1 MPRLPSSLVVL
12 LLLAAPRAFAAEWLV
27 ASTGSIQDVLDD
39 ASSGDVIYVPWDWA
53 GPDVSLS
60 ITHVDVE
67 IAGEDPASPP
77 FIPSVTVSNA
87 ERLTLRDLVISGD
100 GYGGSASLDGYG
112 DTFFDYGVFA
122 EGVDLEL
129 ENVQLWGGE
138 GYGVLAI
145 DGNVAVSGMYA
156 TGFDDEPAMF
166 VLATSVDPSLDL
178 QRSTFSANEAGAI
191 RVAGSGRVVDVT
203 GSNLSFYGNG
213 SLSLDQGADL
223 RLEDTGSVVLV
234 DVISDGAATST
245 TYGLGGSVYLYSAHS
260 GPFAF
265 TDVWIRGGLAY
276 QGRAMSIEGLQSRSS
291 VTFED
296 VLLDDTSASSK
307 DFGLLY
313 VSFVSSLTLDKTVIR
328 GSTTQYGAAYIFSVG
343 ELTMTDTSFEDN
355 MTTTGPGVGAALTLV
370 LVSSASFTRLRL
382 CGNIGDAS
390 IVEMAGDQDIVGLI
404 AHGNRSDHLL
414 ATTGGALSL
423 QSATFA
429 GNTLTTGDITG
440 TMSALYMRNV
450 LFGDDAAG
458 VSLDSLVPTTD
469 YDYLFSL
476 DGQSPVYSMLYPYM
490 PADHWQVASDPRF
503 ESFWDA
509 GDCGSFPKLSSDS
522 VAVDNGDPASP
533 LDTDG
538 SVADIGAMTGQAG
551 SWWVDDELPGGDDGD
566 TGWVPPDTGT
576 YEWDYDG
583 DSFGVPADCDDRAPG
598 VHPGAWD
605 IPGDETDQDCDGR
618 DASVTLSGGCGCA
631 TGGAPGGPSWLVSG
645 LLLALPVLRRR
656 RERHSGRR

>member
-1 MPRLPSSLVVL
+1 MPRPPSSLVIL

-27 ASTGSIQDVLDD
+27 APSGSIQDVLDD

-60 ITHVDVE
+60 ITYLDVE
-67 IAGEDPASPP
+67 IAGEDPAAPP
-77 FIPSVTVSNA
+77 WIPSISVFSTDH
-87 ERLTLRDLVISGD
+87 LTLRDLVISAD
-100 GYGGSASLDGYG
+100 GYGGTPSIAGYG
-112 DTFFDYGVFA
+112 DTSFDYGVFA

-145 DGNVAVSGMYA
+145 DGNLAASGMYA
-156 TGFDDEPAMF
+156 SGFDDEPAVF

-178 QRSTFSANEAGAI
+178 QRSTFAANEAGAV

-328 GSTTQYGAAYIFSVG
+328 GSTTQYGAAYIFGVG

-355 MTTTGPGVGAALTLV
+355 MTTTGSSVGAAMTLG

-382 CGNIGDAS
+382 CGNTADAA
-390 IVEMAGDQDIVGLI
+390 IVSLGGDQDIVGLI
-404 AHGNRSDHLL
+404 AHGNRSDHVLE
-414 ATTGGALSL
+414 TSGGALSL
-423 QSATFA
+423 QSATFT

-490 PADHWQVASDPRF
+490 PADHWQVASDPWF
-503 ESFWDA
+503 ESTWIPE
-509 GDCGSFPKLSSDS
+509 DCGSFPTLGSSS
-522 VAVDNGDPASP
+522 VAIDNGDPASP
-533 LDTDG
+533 RDTDG

-551 SWWVDDELPGGDDGD
+551 SWWVDDDLPGGDDGD
-566 TGWVPPDTGT
+566 TAPPDTGT

-583 DSFGVPADCDDRAPG
+583 DGYATPADCDDHAPR
-598 VHPGAWD
+598 VNPGAWD
-605 IPGDETDQDCDGR
+605 IPGDETDQDCDGK
-618 DASVTLSGGCGCA
+618 DASVALSGGCGCSSSGA
-631 TGGAPGGPSWLVSG
+631 GGSMLVFG
-645 LLLALPVLRRR
+645 LAMALPALRRR
-656 RERHSGRR
+656 RERTHRQARR

>member
-1 MPRLPSSLVVL
+1 MPRPPSSLVIL
-12 LLLAAPRAFAAEWLV
+12 LFLAAPRAFAAEWLV
-27 ASTGSIQDVLDD
+27 APTGSIQDVLDD
-39 ASSGDVIYVPWDWA
+39 VSTGDVIYVPWDWA

-77 FIPSVTVSNA
+77 FIPSITVSNS
-87 ERLTLRDLVISGD
+87 ERLTLRDLVISAD

-122 EGVDLEL
+122 DGVDLEL
-129 ENVQLWGGE
+129 DGVQLWGGE
-138 GYGVLAI
+138 GYGVIAVDGSVEVTDVYAI
-145 DGNVAVSGMYA
+145 
-156 TGFDDEPAMF
+156 GFGEEPAVF
-166 VLATSVDPSLDL
+166 VLADSLDLSLDL
-178 QRSTFSANEAGAI
+178 QESTFEANGAGAI
-191 RVAGSGRVVDVT
+191 RVAGAGHVVDVT
-203 GSNLSFYGNG
+203 ARGLSFYNNG
-213 SLSLDQGADL
+213 SLSLTQGADF
-223 RLEDTGSVVLV
+223 RLEDTGLLSLV
-234 DVISDGAATST
+234 DVISEGATAST
-245 TYGLGGSVYLYSAHS
+245 TTGLGGSVYLYSAHS

-265 TDVWIRGGLAY
+265 TDVWIRGALAM
-276 QGRAMSIEGLQSRSS
+276 QGRAISIEGLDSRTA

-296 VLLDDTSASSK
+296 VLLDDTSAASK
-307 DFGLLY
+307 EFGLLY
-313 VSFVSSLTLDKTVIR
+313 VSFVNALTLDKVVIR
-328 GSTTQYGAAYIFSVG
+328 GSTTQYGAAYLFGVG
-343 ELTMTDTSFEDN
+343 ELKVSDTSFEDN
-355 MTTTGPGVGAALTLV
+355 LTTSGSGFGAAMTLG
-370 LVSSASFTRLRL
+370 LVSTSTFTRLRL
-382 CGNIGDAS
+382 CGNTGDGS
-390 IVEMAGDQDIVGLI
+390 IVQMSGTQNVVGLI
-404 AHGNRSDHLL
+404 AHGNRSDHVLE
-414 ATTGGALSL
+414 TSGDPLSL
-423 QSATFA
+423 QSATFT
-429 GNTLTTGDITG
+429 GNTLTGGDITG
-440 TMSALYMRNV
+440 TMSSLYMRNV
-450 LFGDDAAG
+450 LFGDDAPG

-618 DASVTLSGGCGCA
+618 DASVALSGGCGCSSSGA
-631 TGGAPGGPSWLVSG
+631 GGSILVFG
-645 LLLALPVLRRR
+645 LAMALPALRRR
-656 RERHSGRR
+656 RERAHSQGRR